1 MNQIDYSSVN
11 SDNLRNNSKDKDH
24 NNLFFMMNFSN
35 TKKVF
40 KDGVKDTDKILSLI
54 SKKSSKK

>member
-40 KDGVKDTDKILSLI
+40 KDGVKDTNKILSLI